1 MKSQGKPGIVK
12 EFCIIFIQVREKPG
26 KTDYLVHILFS
37 SSLFIVTHQVVAQFV
52 VSKCELYHFA

>member
-12 EFCIIFIQVREKPG
+12 EFCIIFIQFKEKPG

-52 VSKCELYHFA
+52 VS